1 MKSTAV
7 FDCMLF
13 LQGAGRPEGPARAC
27 FRLVDEDRI
36 TLCISAD
43 ILAEVRDV
51 LTRPKTMKKFPLLTP
66 EWVESFLQKVQSKA
80 VAVDEVPRIYALER
94 DRKDEPY
101 LNLALETRARYLVSR
116 DRDLLDLMS
125 DEAFSATY
133 PELIILDPPSF
144 LQAIARDMSPGPES
158 VPPPEPDQ

>member
-1 MKSTAV
+1 MKST
-7 FDCMLF
+7 
-13 LQGAGRPEGPARAC
+13 LQN
-27 FRLVDEDRI
+27 
-36 TLCISAD
+36 
-43 ILAEVRDV
+43 
-51 LTRPKTMKKFPLLTP
+51 
-66 EWVESFLQKVQSKA
+66 VQSKA

-101 LNLALETRARYLVSR
+101 LNLALEVRARYLVSR

-144 LQAIARDMSPGPES
+144 LQAIARDMSPGPEPVS
-158 VPPPEPDQ
+158 PPEPDQEAQVETS